1 MMRVHTARQM
11 CAIEH
16 KWRLYRP
23 YLICCLTLS
32 NSIIVGERT
41 LYAAPSD
48 KAVCDCLPVCRCSI
62 VTSRIDSN
70 AESQRFVVT
79 SFVNGPRATD
89 VAKHCESLCSH
100 LRTNVFDLPAIE
112 PWQPKCH
119 VVFHKSRE
127 AYTRAVGLNGS
138 QTIGSST
145 ITFVAG
151 HVSQRRIDLLAVNW
165 KQGLSALPHEL
176 VHVLFADAFPNTA
189 PPKWAEEG
197 MALLFDPLDK
207 KARHERDLDIA
218 IRSNTTLSLD
228 RLLAG
233 VDYPSASHRA
243 AFYAQS
249 LSLVDYMTR
258 LNSPKDFVRFAS
270 LSTQHGPDHA
280 LSVVYDMDTKQLSR
294 SWKTYAA
301 SNRQQK

>member
-1 MMRVHTARQM
+1 MRVHTARHT

-16 KWRLYRP
+16 TWHDCRLY
-23 YLICCLTLS
+23 LIWCLSFSTSFFAGSRAL
-32 NSIIVGERT
+32 T
-41 LYAAPSD
+41 AAPSD
-48 KAVCDCLPVCRCSI
+48 KALCDCLPVCNCST
-62 VTSRIDSN
+62 VASQNDSTAETSR
-70 AESQRFVVT
+70 FVIN
-79 SFVNGPRATD
+79 SFVNGPKAID
-89 VAKHCESLCSH
+89 VANHCESLCSH
-100 LRTNVFDLPAIE
+100 LRANVFDLSPNE
-112 PWQPKCH
+112 RWQPKCH
-119 VVFHKSRE
+119 VVLHKSRE
-127 AYTRAVGLNGS
+127 AYKRAVGTSGS
-138 QTIGSST
+138 QTVGSST
-145 ITFVAG
+145 ITFVG
-151 HVSQRRIDLLAVNW
+151 GRVSQRRIDLLAVDW

-176 VHVLFADAFPNTA
+176 VHVLFADAFPKTA

-197 MALLFDPLDK
+197 MALLFDPPDK
-207 KARHERDLDIA
+207 KARHQRDLDIA

-228 RLLAG
+228 RLLAD

-294 SWKTYAA
+294 SWRTYAA
-301 SNRQQK
+301 SNRRQK